1 MTSLA
6 YLLIVVSLSV
16 LGGLFVMYRQRKPR
30 RSVESGIDE
39 FQRELRALA
48 PEQRDHGRG
57 RPGRSS

>member
-6 YLLIVVSLSV
+6 YLLIVVSLSI
-16 LGGLFVMYRQRKPR
+16 LGGLLVVYRHRKPR

-48 PEQRDHGRG
+48 PDQREHG
-57 RPGRSS
+57 PGRST